1 VGPTDVQ
8 KSFAKVDQRLFMSI
22 PFGFLYVLEQLVMVG
37 LSHGQNLCH
46 ANWGRLARGTCIR
59 PRKWRTEAAVR
70 LEAEPAEMTMS
81 AVSAAGIF

>member
-1 VGPTDVQ
+1 
-8 KSFAKVDQRLFMSI
+8 MSI

-81 AVSAAGIF
+81 AVSAAGIV